1 MTNSTPSLIAWLAEY
16 QKYLGLLGEN
26 AHEEAALL
34 KKEIEEGLEWIGL
47 NWEDLEFANE
57 PAGAVH
63 TESKEP

>member
-1 MTNSTPSLIAWLAEY
+1 MTNSTPSLIAWPTEY

-26 AHEEAALL
+26 ADEEAVLL

-57 PAGAVH
+57 HAGAVH
-63 TESKEP
+63 TESTEL